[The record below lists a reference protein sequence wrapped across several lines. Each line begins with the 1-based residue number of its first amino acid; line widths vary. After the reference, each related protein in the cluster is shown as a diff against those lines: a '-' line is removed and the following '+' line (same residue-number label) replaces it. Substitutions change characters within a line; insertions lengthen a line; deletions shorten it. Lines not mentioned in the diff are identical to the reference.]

1 MEENKPIQNELYEQ
15 CDNVANGKLTAIRKQ
30 QCVPFG
36 TQMLVYLNVSKSANS
51 QKDAFNP
58 TRTLSAMQGWSNRAV
73 IPCNKRNHT

>member
-36 TQMLVYLNVSKSANS
+36 TQMLVYLNVSNQQTVKKMHST
-51 QKDAFNP
+51 QQEHYLQCKGGP
-58 TRTLSAMQGWSNRAV
+58 TVQ
-73 IPCNKRNHT
+73 